1 MSHNGNYVKL
11 ILSAPGRVSP
21 PYCPASHRHTGFP
34 NEILYKTPWDIMS
47 TPQDS
52 HYVDVSGITN
62 DQAVDAEAKSLSAA
76 SQCIALPR
84 PTCLSQFS
92 SRTLPLGC
100 TSSRTSQGAL
110 YAEDAPV
117 RSMALACMAFH
128 PKHEQLLN
136 ICGMYR

>member
-11 ILSAPGRVSP
+11 ILSVPGRVSP

-76 SQCIALPR
+76 SSALPFPVR
-84 PTCLSQFS
+84 PVCLNP
-92 SRTLPLGC
+92 LPEPCLLVALLPGQVRG
-100 TSSRTSQGAL
+100 TL

-128 PKHEQLLN
+128 PNHEQLLN
-136 ICGMYR
+136 ICGMCR

>member
-62 DQAVDAEAKSLSAA
+62 DQAVVLRQSLFLQHHS
-76 SQCIALPR
+76 ALPFPVR
-84 PTCLSQFS
+84 PVSLNSLPEPCLLVALLPRQV
-92 SRTLPLGC
+92 RGTLYP
-100 TSSRTSQGAL
+100 
-110 YAEDAPV
+110 EDAPV
-117 RSMALACMAFH
+117 RSMVLACMAFH
-128 PKHEQLLN
+128 PNHEQLLN